1 MMLPTVRG
9 FWEVEKGERGMVEEP
24 TMRAVAE
31 GARLRGVEEMVRAGP
46 PGVRVWESMIR
57 REEVGLRE

>member
-1 MMLPTVRG
+1 MIWA
-9 FWEVEKGERGMVEEP
+9 WELLSGNWEGERGMVEEP
-24 TMRAVAE
+24 TMRAVPE

-46 PGVRVWESMIR
+46 PGVRVWEPIIR

>member
-1 MMLPTVRG
+1 MVRG
-9 FWEVEKGERGMVEEP
+9 TWELLSDIWEGERGMVEEP
-24 TMRAVAE
+24 TTRAVPE

-46 PGVRVWESMIR
+46 PGVRVWEPMIR